1 MNPDLQKLQP
11 YPFQKLAALFREVQ
25 PNPDYRAISLSIG
38 EPKHATP
45 QFIRDALTNN
55 LDGLANYPTTAGSD
69 ALRSTIANWL
79 AARYGIPPLNA
90 KTQVL
95 PVNGS
100 REALFAFAQA
110 VIDRTK
116 NNPAVVCPNPFYQIY
131 EGAAFLAGATPNF
144 LNTLPEDNY
153 ALNFS
158 QLPEDIWQ
166 RTQLIYVCTPGNPA
180 GRVMPLAEWE
190 TLFEMSDRHG
200 FVIASDECYS
210 EIYFSE
216 KPLGALQAAHRL
228 GRSDYKNL
236 VMFSSLSKR
245 SNVPGMRSGFVAGD
259 AKAIEKFAL
268 YRTYH
273 GSAMNPAIQAASIAA
288 WNDETHVVENRRLY
302 AEKFAK
308 VVEILKPVLPVTMP
322 DAGFYLWIRTP
333 IADTAFAQ
341 GLYRDYNVTVLPGS
355 YLARSADGV
364 NPGENFVRLALVA
377 STEETVEAAQRIAE
391 FSRKI

>member
-55 LDGLANYPTTAGSD
+55 LDRLANYPTTAGSD

-131 EGAAFLAGATPNF
+131 EGAAFLAGAEPYFVNSDPARNF
-144 LNTLPEDNY
+144 GCDYDSVP
-153 ALNFS
+153 AS
-158 QLPEDIWQ
+158 VWQ
-166 RTQLIYVCTPGNPA
+166 RVRLLFLCSPGNPTGA
-180 GRVMPLAEWE
+180 TLTLTDWE
-190 TLFEMSDRHG
+190 
-200 FVIASDECYS
+200 
-210 EIYFSE
+210 
-216 KPLGALQAAHRL
+216 
-228 GRSDYKNL
+228 N
-236 VMFSSLSKR
+236 
-245 SNVPGMRSGFVAGD
+245 
-259 AKAIEKFAL
+259 
-268 YRTYH
+268 
-273 GSAMNPAIQAASIAA
+273 
-288 WNDETHVVENRRLY
+288 
-302 AEKFAK
+302 
-308 VVEILKPVLPVTMP
+308 
-322 DAGFYLWIRTP
+322 
-333 IADTAFAQ
+333 
-341 GLYRDYNVTVLPGS
+341 
-355 YLARSADGV
+355 
-364 NPGENFVRLALVA
+364 
-377 STEETVEAAQRIAE
+377 
-391 FSRKI
+391 